1 MTDEAS
7 KLMKDFNLKP
17 GPFKVLGAFF
27 AIPAGVALALFLY
40 FIAAKLNYPLWLK
53 FGLSAFALLLLY
65 EGFAMLLKPISFS
78 FNDGI
83 FRAGYLISNF
93 KFALTD
99 IESYRT
105 LSYPTRY
112 GIKDGVIIKLRNN
125 RVLEINEVLING
137 KVSVIKDL
145 FEEHKILRSSENNP
159 TLWMTRFPKRFES

>member
-1 MTDEAS
+1 
-7 KLMKDFNLKP
+7 MKDFNLKP
-17 GPFKVLGAFF
+17 GPFKVFGAFF
-27 AIPAGVALALFLY
+27 AIPVGIGLLLFLY
-40 FIAAKLNYPLWLK
+40 FIAVELNYPLWLK
-53 FGLSAFALLLLY
+53 MGLSAFALLLLY

-78 FNDGI
+78 LNDGI

-112 GIKDGVIIKLRNN
+112 GIKDGVIIKLKNN

-137 KVSVIKDL
+137 KVSVIKDVL
-145 FEEHKILRSSENNP
+145 KEHQILRSSKGNP
-159 TLWMTRFPKRFES
+159 TFWMTRFPKRYE

>member
-1 MTDEAS
+1 MTNEAS
-7 KLMKDFNLKP
+7 KLMKDFSLKP
-17 GPFKVLGAFF
+17 DPFKVLGAFL
-27 AIPAGVALALFLY
+27 AIPIGIGLALFLY
-40 FIAAKLNYPLWLK
+40 FIAVELNYPIWLK
-53 FGLSAFALLLLY
+53 FGISAFALLLLY

-93 KFALTD
+93 KFAVTD

-112 GIKDGVIIKLRNN
+112 GIKDGVIIKLKNN

-137 KVSVIKDL
+137 KVSVIKDIL
-145 FEEHKILRSSENNP
+145 EEHKISRSSEENP
-159 TLWMTRFPKRFES
+159 TLWLTRFPSRYES